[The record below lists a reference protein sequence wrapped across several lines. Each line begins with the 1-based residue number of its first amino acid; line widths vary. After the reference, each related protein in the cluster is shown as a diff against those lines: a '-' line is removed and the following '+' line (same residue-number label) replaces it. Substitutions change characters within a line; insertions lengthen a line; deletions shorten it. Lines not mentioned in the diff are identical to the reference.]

1 MNEPLP
7 KRTLSAIVRGIWSDT
22 CCGCGRRGSWVCE
35 RCRPTV
41 QRLGTPAC
49 LRCGAMDLA
58 LCDCAE
64 LASELQ
70 SIRAAYPH
78 IGWVRS
84 AIHQFKF
91 NGEFSRDRHLALEL
105 VPLADYIAHD
115 VVIPVPMHREREHLR
130 GYNQAALL
138 ARQLSIL
145 SGIPVDGETLIRPIK
160 RAPQVGRDRLERRKA
175 ISGVFSIDLSAPMA
189 VHSKRVLVVDDVI
202 TTGATVSE
210 CARVLGGAGAA
221 SVSAISIARG

>member
-1 MNEPLP
+1 
-7 KRTLSAIVRGIWSDT
+7 
-22 CCGCGRRGSWVCE
+22 
-35 RCRPTV
+35 
-41 QRLGTPAC
+41 
-49 LRCGAMDLA
+49 MDLA
-58 LCDCAE
+58 LCDCAD
-64 LASELQ
+64 LADEVR

-84 AIHQFKF
+84 AIHHFKF

-105 VPLADYIAHD
+105 VPLADCLAYD
-115 VVIPVPMHREREHLR
+115 VLIPVPMHREREHLR

-145 SGIPVDGETLIRPIK
+145 SGIPVDCETLIRPIK
-160 RAPQVGRDRLERRKA
+160 RAPQVGRDRLDRRRA
-175 ISGVFSIDLSAPMA
+175 ISGVFSIDPSGSKAL
-189 VHSKRVLVVDDVI
+189 HGKRVLVVDDVI

-210 CARVLGGAGAA
+210 CARMLSWAGAA